1 VGRATDKVNCCWQDP
16 DGMATAAHG
25 PPNSLYVRL
34 KTPAVTYDTMFSEEG
49 KRLAVK
55 YMAA

>member
-1 VGRATDKVNCCWQDP
+1 
-16 DGMATAAHG
+16 MATAAHG